1 MTTELTVQQQEL
13 AQIQVLQSSL
23 YPGASTASV
32 RMVLAY
38 CQAAQ
43 LDPMQKPVHIVPM
56 WDANAREMRDVIMP
70 GINLYR
76 IQAMRSGQ
84 CAGLS
89 EPEFGP
95 DKTQVVG
102 RVEITFPEWCRVTV
116 KRRLPTG
123 EIAEFSAV
131 ERWLENYAIR
141 GGKDKDQSPNSMWC
155 KRIYGQLGKCAQA
168 QALRIAFPEFASQY
182 TAEEM
187 EGKALHEDDNYGVP
201 EPIAAPAEYPAVDF
215 EKNVGAWARYVAS
228 GRGTLDALL
237 AKVQTKGELTADQL
251 TALHAAIEKEKTDDV
266 QDVEAK
272 PIISYA
278 QVADALHKAKDLDAL
293 FEIADLIGAIADPQ
307 QRVEL
312 TTIYQDREE
321 ALEGVE
327 A

>member
-1 MTTELTVQQQEL
+1 MTTELTTQQQEL

-23 YPGASTASV
+23 YPGASTESV

-56 WDANAREMRDVIMP
+56 WDSNSRSMRDVVMP
-70 GINLYR
+70 GINMYR

-84 CAGLS
+84 CAGIS

-102 RVEITFPEWCRVTV
+102 HVEVTFPEWCRVTV

-123 EIAEFSAV
+123 EIAEFTAV
-131 ERWLENYAIR
+131 ERWLENYAIK
-141 GGKDKDQSPNSMWC
+141 GGKEKDQSPNAMWC
-155 KRIYGQLGKCAQA
+155 KRVYGQIAKCAQA
-168 QALRIAFPEFASQY
+168 QALRIAFPEFASPY

-187 EGKALHEDDNYGVP
+187 EGKELYESETHQAPVQP
-201 EPIAAPAEYPAVDF
+201 AAPPHYPAADF
-215 EKNVGAWARYVAS
+215 SKNMGAWAKAVSA
-228 GRGTLDALL
+228 GKLTLDGLL

-251 TALHAAIEKEKTDDV
+251 AALHNAISSLQQDVTDV
-266 QDVEAK
+266 QPRPVAT
-272 PIISYA
+272 YA
-278 QVADALHKAKDLDAL
+278 QIADRMHKAQTIEALHEA
-293 FEIADLIGAIADPQ
+293 ADLIGVVADGQ
-307 QRVEL
+307 QREEL
-312 TTIYQDREE
+312 TTLYMNRQE
-321 ALEGVE
+321 AMEGVE